1 MDIQL
6 AHAMGVLPSHQDASF
21 ARKTGG
27 IFVRAQN
34 TAEISTLQGRV
45 ETIVKHLHAEAYLNI
60 LSVLDGDWPG
70 VHISASHRLADITPD
85 DDTTRI
91 ADSLGL
97 NGLKRSAD
105 LELEIVLAMACCPVL
120 FDYPSSEELLSAIRV
135 RRNAALA
142 AYQAELNFDTE
153 GLERPRNYWNYHP
166 ETSFTLLPGV
176 SLIDALIHTTQPA
189 LSGNV
194 YSFSCFRA
202 SEYILTLA
210 LALELRDHHPV
221 LHRQVEERWSKQAIM
236 GTEFQ
241 SVFLRE
247 YGSLAA
253 PIAPKYYVPGERV
266 WFRNPDEPSSNVM
279 GYEGSWLY
287 YLGGGLFNNFWDR
300 NRPYTMTSKCLE
312 IYHWRHGVIR
322 NTQGELSMDES
333 AVARYVAQSAANPG
347 EVEQILTRM
356 LKYRDPHGVYAE
368 GGCID
373 ATRESFKFIH
383 PESSDIEIPEAS
395 VSIISCH
402 TTA

>member
-1 MDIQL
+1 MDNQP
-6 AHAMGVLPSHQDASF
+6 ARMMGDLPAHQDASY

-34 TAEISTLQGRV
+34 RAEITMLQRRI
-45 ETIVKHLHAEAYLNI
+45 ETIVRRLHAEAYLNI
-60 LSVLDGDWPG
+60 LSAPDGHRPG
-70 VHISASHRLADITPD
+70 LHISASHRLAEITPQY
-85 DDTTRI
+85 DTTRL
-91 ADSLGL
+91 ADCLGI

-105 LELEIVLAMACCPVL
+105 LELEIILAMACSPVL

-166 ETSFTLLPGV
+166 DTSFTLLPGV

-189 LSGNV
+189 LSGHV

-210 LALELRDHHPV
+210 LALELRDHHPA
-221 LHRQVEERWSKQAIM
+221 LHRQIESRWSKQAIM

-253 PIAPKYYVPGERV
+253 PIAPRYYVPGERV

-300 NRPYTMTSKCLE
+300 KNPYTIISKCLE
-312 IYHWRHGVIR
+312 IYHWRHGLVC
-322 NTQGELSMDES
+322 NAQGELSIDES
-333 AVARYVAQSAANPG
+333 VVARSVAQSAANPG

-373 ATRESFKFIH
+373 ATRESFKLIH
-383 PESSDIEIPEAS
+383 PVSSDIEIPEPT
-395 VSIISCH
+395 VSNIPCQLD
-402 TTA
+402 A